1 MSSHKS
7 KYCFTQRTKW
17 NNMGHLHNTL
27 LVFVNKE
34 GKNNLIYLKGLLR
47 QAVVLKKEGTIQP
60 SAGLC

>member
-1 MSSHKS
+1 
-7 KYCFTQRTKW
+7 
-17 NNMGHLHNTL
+17 MGHLHNTL

-47 QAVVLKKEGTIQP
+47 QAGVLKKEGTIQP